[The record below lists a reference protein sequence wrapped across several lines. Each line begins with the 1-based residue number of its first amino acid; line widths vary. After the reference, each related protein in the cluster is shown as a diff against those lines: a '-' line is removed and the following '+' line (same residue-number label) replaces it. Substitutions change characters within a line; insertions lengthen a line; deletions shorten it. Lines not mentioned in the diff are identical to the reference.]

1 MMPPNSTLQLTANAA
16 LLSVL
21 WGKKKAANP
30 LDNNCWA
37 RKQIAY
43 MLGDSG
49 QSFVVGFGKA
59 PEKVPHRAASCPE
72 PGDEICTWQ
81 TGYLSSDP
89 NPHILYGGLVGGPTK
104 DDGFYDDRCAACWR
118 LLALLLGDWLSHP
131 HNWAGPGAAARRVL
145 AASAS
150 SGSSA
155 LTPSPAAA
163 SRAGPG
169 TAP

>member
-1 MMPPNSTLQLTANAA
+1 MQRVDAYRPLGATTAHRLLAPAGGVLYTEKGLAMMPPNSTLQLTANAA

-89 NPHILYGGLVGGPTK
+89 NPHLLYGALVGGPTK
-104 DDGFYDDRCAACWR
+104 DDGFYDDRRAAAGSCWR
-118 LLALLLGDWLSHP
+118 LLALP
-131 HNWAGPGAAARRVL
+131 
-145 AASAS
+145 
-150 SGSSA
+150 
-155 LTPSPAAA
+155 
-163 SRAGPG
+163 RACL
-169 TAP
+169 